1 MSDAPL
7 APVYLLSGSDR
18 GKVRRAGERLRD
30 RFTRDAVD
38 LLDAATTE
46 PAAVAGACSQQGLF
60 VEQRLVV
67 VEGIDAWVKPRR
79 AGRLDALLS
88 YIADPSPATI
98 LALVADAP
106 ADPRKPVWPDDDPLI
121 VAVRKA
127 SGAKALLRFDA
138 PKSAVFARQEAERLR
153 VRLDPE
159 AMLRFVEL
167 VGDRPDEIT
176 RELEKIATFAQEASV
191 DIALV
196 EVMVM
201 ARHDDAPWALLD
213 AITERDRRGAI
224 AELTRLLAGDVE
236 PHRVLPQ
243 VTRHVELVRRTVEL
257 AEQGR
262 PSREALAKQLGV
274 APFRAQKMLA
284 AVGRWT
290 PDAASNAI
298 SRMHEADAAM
308 KGMSRMPPGLVLERA
323 LAESL

>member
-1 MSDAPL
+1 MSDVPL

-18 GKVRRAGERLRD
+18 GKVRRAGERLRN

-60 VEQRLVV
+60 AEQRLVV

-79 AGRLDALLS
+79 AGQLDALLS
-88 YIADPSPATI
+88 YIADPSPATV

-106 ADPRKPVWPDDDPLI
+106 ADPRKPVWPDNDPLI

-127 SGAKALLRFDA
+127 SGATALLRFDA
-138 PKSAVFARQEAERLR
+138 PKSAVFARQEAGRLG

-159 AMLRFVEL
+159 AMLRFAEL

-213 AITERDRRGAI
+213 AITERDRRGGDRRTDAPVGRRRR
-224 AELTRLLAGDVE
+224 AASRAAAGDA
-236 PHRVLPQ
+236 P
-243 VTRHVELVRRTVEL
+243 RRT
-257 AEQGR
+257 G
-262 PSREALAKQLGV
+262 
-274 APFRAQKMLA
+274 
-284 AVGRWT
+284 
-290 PDAASNAI
+290 ASNRRAGRARA
-298 SRMHEADAAM
+298 SVARGACQAARCRPLPSSKNVGGGRTMDARRCQQRDQSNA
-308 KGMSRMPPGLVLERA
+308 
-323 LAESL
+323 

>member
-7 APVYLLSGSDR
+7 ATVYLLSGSDR
-18 GKVRRAGERLRD
+18 GKVRRAGERLRN
-30 RFTRDAVD
+30 RFTRDAID

-79 AGRLDALLS
+79 AGQLDALLS
-88 YIADPSPATI
+88 YIADPNPATV

-106 ADPRKPVWPDDDPLI
+106 ADPRKPVWPDNDPLI
-121 VAVRKA
+121 IAVRKA
-127 SGAKALLRFDA
+127 SGATALLRFDA

-159 AMLRFVEL
+159 AMLRFAEL